1 MTLVSSEPQTPGG
14 KVPGRRGA
22 ECARARC
29 SHIALLP
36 LLREGDLTSQPKPR
50 ALWPSKTTGQAGWI
64 SMLGTRRECYRNSTP
79 HRSPKS
85 QGQFTYFHA
94 LIAPALQKYILKKL
108 KQVTS
113 LAQSTH
119 RATQTLG
126 QGSVCRRRA
135 LCGEQPRAHPCA
147 HDSSS
152 FLQSALSYGAV
163 PCIYLCPLDQHR
175 CFRMPHLAE
184 HQRPGEARGLE
195 YQRGHS

>member
-126 QGSVCRRRA
+126 QGGVCRRRA
-135 LCGEQPRAHPCA
+135 LCGEQPRAHPFHVLMTPA
-147 HDSSS
+147 RSSK
-152 FLQSALSYGAV
+152 A
-163 PCIYLCPLDQHR
+163 LCPT
-175 CFRMPHLAE
+175 
-184 HQRPGEARGLE
+184 GLCHAFTSVLWTSI
-195 YQRGHS
+195 GASGCLT